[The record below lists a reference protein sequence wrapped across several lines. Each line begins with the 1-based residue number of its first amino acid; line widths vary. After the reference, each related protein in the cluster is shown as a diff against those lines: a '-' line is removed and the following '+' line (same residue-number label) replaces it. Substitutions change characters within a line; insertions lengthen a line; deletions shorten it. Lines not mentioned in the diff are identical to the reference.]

1 MVINDNTCPPKR
13 PKEPVNSA
21 ALRQWLITNI
31 AAVLE
36 IDEAALEVDRN
47 LDELG
52 LDSLQSVCLAG
63 DLEAWLG
70 IEIPATAIW
79 DYPTIDCLCEYLT
92 KLSSAATASDQSI
105 GEEPCVAY

>member
-1 MVINDNTCPPKR
+1 MTESLVL
-13 PKEPVNSA
+13 EQGPVCFDRGSGEGAKTSRGPVTRA

-36 IDEAALEVDRN
+36 IEPASIDPTRN

-70 IEIPATAIW
+70 AEIPATAIW
-79 DYPTIDCLCEYLT
+79 DYPTIDCLSEYLMST
-92 KLSSAATASDQSI
+92 
-105 GEEPCVAY
+105 VA

>member
-1 MVINDNTCPPKR
+1 MVSNDNTSQTKR
-13 PKEPVNSA
+13 LREPVSSA
-21 ALRQWLITNI
+21 ELRQWLITNI

-36 IDEAALEVDRN
+36 MDESALEVDRN

-92 KLSSAATASDQSI
+92 KLRTAAIASDQSI

>member
-1 MVINDNTCPPKR
+1 
-13 PKEPVNSA
+13 
-21 ALRQWLITNI
+21 
-31 AAVLE
+31 VLE
-36 IDEAALEVDRN
+36 IDPATIDVSRN

-70 IEIPATAIW
+70 TEIPATAIW

-92 KLSSAATASDQSI
+92 GAIAA
-105 GEEPCVAY
+105 V